1 MEETRPLTGMTSPH
15 VKYLVLFEHQLQHCC
30 YGTCD
35 QQREETGSCHQTES
49 LARTRARK
57 HRAVA
62 VCITQARHGSLA
74 RSPSL
79 SFFLWQLSW
88 LRGRCRNYRFAQDT
102 P

>member
-15 VKYLVLFEHQLQHCC
+15 VNEHQVQHCY

-49 LARTRARK
+49 LARTRK

-74 RSPSL
+74 RSLSL
-79 SFFLWQLSW
+79 SLFLSVAVEL
-88 LRGRCRNYRFAQDT
+88 AQRKMPKLPICPRHAVT
-102 P
+102 MTT